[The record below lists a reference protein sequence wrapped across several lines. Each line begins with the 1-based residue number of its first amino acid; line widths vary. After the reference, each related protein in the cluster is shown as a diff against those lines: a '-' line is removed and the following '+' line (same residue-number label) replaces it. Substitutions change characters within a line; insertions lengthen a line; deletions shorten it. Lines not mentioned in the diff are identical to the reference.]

1 MAAIHRI
8 KSMGSRQIKETE
20 DSESNK
26 RFPNSAINSDNTSMR
41 RRYTDTKDQK
51 ALISDDGDFE
61 REEMKSDI

>member
-41 RRYTDTKDQK
+41 RRYTDTKD
-51 ALISDDGDFE
+51 
-61 REEMKSDI
+61 